1 MSNVTLC
8 HLTRQ
13 GMQYFFL
20 IESTKLQTCIIELS
34 LLGVNNRDQSN
45 INDIVYMSFSQTF
58 YKGFDTVLKVL
69 LFKMDIFADIHVLR

>member
-13 GMQYFFL
+13 GIQYFFL
-20 IESTKLQTCIIELS
+20 IESTKLQMCIIELS

-45 INDIVYMSFSQTF
+45 IKV
-58 YKGFDTVLKVL
+58 KVLTLFLRFL
-69 LFKMDIFADIHVLR
+69 LFKMDIFADIHVLG